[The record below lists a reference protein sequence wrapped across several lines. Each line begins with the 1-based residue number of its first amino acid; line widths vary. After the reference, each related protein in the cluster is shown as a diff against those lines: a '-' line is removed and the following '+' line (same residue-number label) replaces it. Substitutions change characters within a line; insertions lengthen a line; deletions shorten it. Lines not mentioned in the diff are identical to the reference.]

1 MKLKLV
7 AIFLFQFNLYA
18 FSQSLDS
25 LLNEALFKNPILK
38 SSQLIVEAKKN
49 KVIQSS
55 ALPSPVLSF
64 EINQFNFDRA
74 NILGNSLSNTISLS
88 QMIPLGG
95 KINAMQRVSMSELLL
110 SRNKLDEIQ
119 NDLLTK
125 IKVKY
130 FELWKLEN
138 EIMIQ
143 KENQEELRRLQN
155 SLDLLYQINKTNQ
168 SDVILIQSEIAK
180 GEVELINLERKR
192 NSLIKEINFLI
203 GRENLE
209 QEIFTDKKIKL
220 PAINFTIEQFDSLI
234 FSLNP
239 ELKSMQSMIEMNKN
253 EIKATEKELIPDLM
267 ISGMIMRMP
276 KGMILTTKYP
286 LPMNGSREE
295 IMFGLMTSINL
306 PFAPWSKKK
315 FTYKIEELENTIKS
329 IEYEKTNMINQ
340 MRKEVQNLLLTIN
353 SNKDLI
359 QLYEQKVIPSYDN
372 VFNAQLIEFETGR
385 VSINSIIEINRMRLM
400 EKMKYYMLV
409 SEYLMSFAEL
419 EKITGQNLHKENLR

>member
-55 ALPSPVLSF
+55 ALPSPVLNF

-209 QEIFTDKKIKL
+209 QEIFTDKK
-220 PAINFTIEQFDSLI
+220 
-234 FSLNP
+234 
-239 ELKSMQSMIEMNKN
+239 KS
-253 EIKATEKELIPDLM
+253 
-267 ISGMIMRMP
+267 
-276 KGMILTTKYP
+276 
-286 LPMNGSREE
+286 
-295 IMFGLMTSINL
+295 
-306 PFAPWSKKK
+306 
-315 FTYKIEELENTIKS
+315 
-329 IEYEKTNMINQ
+329 
-340 MRKEVQNLLLTIN
+340 
-353 SNKDLI
+353 
-359 QLYEQKVIPSYDN
+359 
-372 VFNAQLIEFETGR
+372 
-385 VSINSIIEINRMRLM
+385 
-400 EKMKYYMLV
+400 
-409 SEYLMSFAEL
+409 YL
-419 EKITGQNLHKENLR
+419 Q